1 MNKRVSAK
9 ILDWVFIIIN
19 VTSSFSIIGVL
30 LFDRIPIPVFV
41 SQFVLNLF
49 MYLLRWKPTFPFLS
63 QVPRSFLLS
72 VFFLIY
78 FFDIIQNIFINP
90 PFALARIVVFFNIFL
105 FLNYL
110 FNLYKRP
117 NESGGFIT
125 VSEPYCAYCVYNVA
139 VVVIAGALIF
149 MGLLNPE
156 SNLIVSNS
164 LMADNLAEGQSVYWP
179 GHLSIAIGNS
189 RLLGAWGIPVTLTG
203 LSHEPHVLNFL
214 ILPSLFFIKAYKKYD
229 KWFWPLIAL
238 YVFSLF
244 MSFSTTALG
253 ALLVAVFIDFIWQIV
268 VKRKNGFFLV
278 IILSALVLIW
288 INNRIG
294 IISLIHDEI
303 VRKTVD
309 QTGSLEYSSSMLKYI
324 VTPSTLL
331 GTGNIPPSKTNLS
344 SLSIGFV
351 SSILDILFYIAL
363 VVNALKLVYSKDV
376 SKHFIGIGCAYML
389 IHMLKVNIL
398 AFNYC
403 YLAFIVFILYM
414 LNKRKN
420 INNCEIAKK

>member
-19 VTSSFSIIGVL
+19 VTTGLSIIGVL

-214 ILPSLFFIKAYKKYD
+214 ILPSLFFIRAYKKYN
-229 KWFWPLIAL
+229 KWYWPLVAL
-238 YVFSLF
+238 YLVSLF

-253 ALLVAVFIDFIWQIV
+253 ALLAAVFIDIIWRII
-268 VKRKNGFFLV
+268 VKRESSFIFVL
-278 IILSALVLIW
+278 IFSSLVLIW
-288 INNRIG
+288 VNNRIG
-294 IISLIHDEI
+294 FTSLIQDEI

-309 QTGSLEYSSSMLKYI
+309 QTGSLDYSGSMLKY
-324 VTPSTLL
+324 VLKPSSLF
-331 GTGNIPPSKTNLS
+331 GAGNIPPSKTDLS

-351 SSILDILFYIAL
+351 SSVLDVFFYIAL
-363 VVNALKLVYSKDV
+363 LVSTLKLVFSNDD
-376 SKHFIGIGCAYML
+376 SIHFIGIGCVYVL
-389 IHMLKVNIL
+389 VHMLKVNIL

-414 LNKRKN
+414 LNKRST
-420 INNCEIAKK
+420 INNYGIAK